1 MFKFNLT
8 NQLNPLVFFPVSLC
22 IASII
27 DMTVVSGQNRMVCVL
42 CNLKP
47 SKMRDIMSQA
57 MVLAASSSD
66 GSKVRRL
73 SDLFIV
79 HLVSF
84 ML

>member
-1 MFKFNLT
+1 
-8 NQLNPLVFFPVSLC
+8 
-22 IASII
+22 
-27 DMTVVSGQNRMVCVL
+27 MVCVL

-73 SDLFIV
+73 SDLFII